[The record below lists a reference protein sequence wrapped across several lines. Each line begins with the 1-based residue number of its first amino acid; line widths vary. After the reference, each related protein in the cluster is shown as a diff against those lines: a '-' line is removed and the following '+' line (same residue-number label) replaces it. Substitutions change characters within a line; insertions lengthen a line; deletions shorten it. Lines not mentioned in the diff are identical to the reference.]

1 MFKLR
6 SISPNFFDKCI
17 ERKVEIK
24 RFDKLPKLD
33 NTYLLFL
40 TKYQEI
46 EVIPDIFLFGYEAA
60 LNENKYLEC
69 NYAEISRY
77 FWNIGRTGQGDEWF
91 LSKIDNIIFYYD
103 HDAGEYTRAGFKTL
117 EINFSQFIQLALLCQ
132 DLEHLLDEGR
142 GLADDIKNIFVNS
155 VNSISCN
162 LFNAYPFKYF

>member
-46 EVIPDIFLFGYEAA
+46 EVIPDIFLFGYETAFMQ
-60 LNENKYLEC
+60 KYQDTFGILAVQVKEM
-69 NYAEISRY
+69 S
-77 FWNIGRTGQGDEWF
+77 
-91 LSKIDNIIFYYD
+91 
-103 HDAGEYTRAGFKTL
+103 GF
-117 EINFSQFIQLALLCQ
+117 
-132 DLEHLLDEGR
+132 
-142 GLADDIKNIFVNS
+142 
-155 VNSISCN
+155 
-162 LFNAYPFKYF
+162 